1 MGAHEWRRGFSVGR
15 AARMTPEEREAEA
28 FLERRL
34 LLIKQ
39 TAERLQEERAGDR
52 EGQVEELSL
61 DAP

>member
-1 MGAHEWRRGFSVGR
+1 
-15 AARMTPEEREAEA
+15 MTPEEREAEA